1 MGILSKTGPGIVYLD
16 QCALGELF
24 RCDPRPDWL
33 EVLRLLRLGVESGR
47 IILPLSAEH
56 LLETAGSSNLAMAE
70 LRRRQMLELT
80 KCTMFIPPEAAVAR
94 HLLAA
99 VRRKVID
106 RADVLG
112 KLSPEF
118 IVKPMSVLSERK
130 KLADADFANQT
141 LLINSI
147 VKPRGIVSKDDRNF
161 MEEMHEKHAR
171 NTFERIIKAMNVSAV
186 VGELRHLLDHYCHL
200 NMRFE
205 TTIVNEILALDPT
218 PSEVAVL
225 RFRLEV
231 GRDSDVPILDVARE
245 LSFNANLKQLRRERG
260 DFYDVSRLQVAVPY
274 SDIVI
279 TDGKQ
284 RAAIKERR
292 LDRRYATKVFSCSPG
307 EDRAIIAAIEGLLS

>member
-24 RCDPRPDWL
+24 RPDARPDWI
-33 EVLRLLRLGVESGR
+33 EILRLLRIGVESGR

-56 LLETAGSSNLAMAE
+56 LLETAGSSSLAMAE

-94 HLLAA
+94 HLFAT
-99 VRRKVID
+99 VRQRVID
-106 RADVLG
+106 RPDVLG
-112 KLSPEF
+112 KLSHEF
-118 IVKPMSVLSERK
+118 ILKPMSVLSERK

-141 LLINSI
+141 LFINSI
-147 VKPRGIVSKDDRNF
+147 VKPRGIVSQDDKKL
-161 MEEMHEKHAR
+161 MEEMHERSSR
-171 NTFERIIKAMNVSAV
+171 NSFEKIIKVLNVLAV
-186 VGELRHLLDHYCHL
+186 VGEVRDLLDHYCHL

-205 TTIVNEILALDPT
+205 TTVVNELLTLNPT
-218 PSEVAVL
+218 PSDIAVL

-274 SDIVI
+274 SDIVV

-307 EDRAIIAAIEGLLS
+307 EGRAIVAAIEGLLS